1 MGLGIGLLELIQH
14 RLAVRIA
21 GVKGMGLDIGL

>member
-1 MGLGIGLLELIQH
+1 MASIARN

-21 GVKGMGLDIGL
+21 GVVRQIARASTSPGFHI